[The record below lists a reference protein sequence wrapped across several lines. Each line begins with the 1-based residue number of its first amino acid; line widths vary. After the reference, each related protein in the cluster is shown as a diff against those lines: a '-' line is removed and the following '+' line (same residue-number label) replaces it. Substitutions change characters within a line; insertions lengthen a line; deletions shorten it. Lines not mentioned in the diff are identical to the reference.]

1 MSAWASSDAWQIS
14 GMMPCVQK
22 GLSECESVTQ
32 LRFFM
37 STYSTIALAVSSYTP
52 ARPNVKQAAAT
63 TRKPSNGTTVSTSA
77 DDGSSDGCIGFGKDR
92 RALHPADNGGCILV
106 HTLLSGHR
114 HCPRP
119 NGASC
124 RKQTFPGSGGPF
136 CYGIHGPVCLN
147 GTSVISNQSLR
158 TRY

>member
-1 MSAWASSDAWQIS
+1 MPHIGLIHRLCGAGDAWQIS

-22 GLSECESVTQ
+22 GLSECESVTVTQ

-77 DDGSSDGCIGFGKDR
+77 DDGSSDGCIGFGQDR
-92 RALHPADNGGCILV
+92 RALHPADNGGCIPV
-106 HTLLSGHR
+106 HTLLPGHR

-119 NGASC
+119 NGASWGASTS
-124 RKQTFPGSGGPF
+124 RSSMMNHTIDERSQPR
-136 CYGIHGPVCLN
+136 HGHTV
-147 GTSVISNQSLR
+147 
-158 TRY
+158 